1 MESELQTKDLNH
13 LGIVAGMFDEL
24 GLESKLNE
32 LLDTDGCHREVSL
45 GLIIKALVLN
55 GLGFNQRTL
64 YMASSFFEDKPIEV
78 LLSSDIKASQL
89 NDTVLGRGLD
99 AIHKYGCTVLYSQ
112 LVPQIIHTLD
122 LNIKSAHM
130 DSTDFHLEGRYNA
143 GLTDISQHYL

>member
-32 LLDTDGCHREVSL
+32 LLNTDGCHREVSL

-64 YMASSFFEDKPIEV
+64 YMV
-78 LLSSDIKASQL
+78 LKLLTLCGQKIKE
-89 NDTVLGRGLD
+89 NK
-99 AIHKYGCTVLYSQ
+99 I
-112 LVPQIIHTLD
+112 
-122 LNIKSAHM
+122 
-130 DSTDFHLEGRYNA
+130 
-143 GLTDISQHYL
+143 